1 MMVVGWVGFGL
12 VVVAV
17 TIGCVGNLLGNI
29 NYFNLLC
36 INIILMSR
44 IEK

>member
-1 MMVVGWVGFGL
+1 MAM
-12 VVVAV
+12 
-17 TIGCVGNLLGNI
+17 GCVSNLLGNI